1 MSFSTHTVMLFELLR
16 TSRGRCWEMTALLYP
31 KTVQLPILHWTH
43 WRYVDPTSFVL
54 CIKSDL
60 DQPHLPLI
68 AIHEEQSQHTAGQF
82 ADVPNSK
89 RASLDLSQINVP
101 LPWELSD
108 FPASS
113 ASSHMEQF
121 GQLTLDALMTEAF
134 SNAVTVEDVSD
145 TTTLCSWAFSLV
157 LKSNLKG
164 YSVADLDLKLRA
176 GYRHGFTPTEGC
188 RIDNKVLLNV
198 LAELM

>member
-1 MSFSTHTVMLFELLR
+1 
-16 TSRGRCWEMTALLYP
+16 
-31 KTVQLPILHWTH
+31 LP
-43 WRYVDPTSFVL
+43 P
-54 CIKSDL
+54 
-60 DQPHLPLI
+60 I
-68 AIHEEQSQHTAGQF
+68 AIHEEQSHTAGQF
-82 ADVPNSK
+82 ADVSNSE

-101 LPWELSD
+101 PPWEISD
-108 FPASS
+108 FPATS
-113 ASSHMEQF
+113 AYSHIEQF
-121 GQLTLDALMTEAF
+121 GQLTVDALMTKAF
-134 SNAVTVEDVSD
+134 SNVVTVDDVSD

-164 YSVADLDLKLRA
+164 YSAADLDLKLRA